1 MTYNLLHEIVDRH
14 CSPGAMT
21 ELKSIKCRLFKIYD
35 TAENI
40 DVADLL
46 RCSEEVRQQYARIM
60 NTWRR
65 VHIVLDTVCSTS
77 PENELGVALERCNAL
92 LATLPTW
99 QNK

>member
-1 MTYNLLHEIVDRH
+1 
-14 CSPGAMT
+14 MT

-40 DVADLL
+40 DVLDLL
-46 RCSEEVRQQYARIM
+46 RCSAEVRGQYARIM

-65 VHIVLDTVCSTS
+65 VHVVLDSVSS
-77 PENELGVALERCNAL
+77 ASSQEELQAALERCNAL
-92 LATLPTW
+92 LTTLPNW